1 MLEERRQDGAG
12 FSRSDS
18 SDVHARISEKAEGGT
33 GRSDR
38 PRDSE
43 RMMGTYRVITHV
55 AELEPLRSQLLAEP
69 VLGIDTETT
78 ALDPYQGRIRLLQ
91 IATSSG
97 VFVLDLFALGLS
109 ALEVLRPVLESERPI
124 KVLHNAKFD
133 AKMLRHHAGLELGR
147 LFDTMLASQLIAAG
161 DMAKRHGL
169 ADVVERYL
177 REHVEK
183 APQRSDWSGELSRT
197 QLEYAARDVEVLL
210 PLRQILIQKLK
221 ELGLVRAA
229 QLEFECVVPTAAMEL
244 AGMPFDVERWHAL
257 TKEWERRRAQLH
269 DAVQREL
276 ASVAAQRDLFGHVEI
291 NLNSPHQVLVG
302 LRQLGLAVEGTSEW
316 DLLPYREHPVV
327 RLLLEYRSVQKLL
340 STFGRGFL
348 EHRHPVTGRLHGDF
362 HQIGTPTGRYS
373 CSEPN
378 IQQVPN
384 VPEIRACFR
393 APAGRRLIV
402 ADYSQ
407 IELRILAEFS
417 QDPKMLEAFLNGL
430 DLHRMTASWMFKV
443 PPEEVTKEQ
452 RAIAKTINFGLMYGM
467 GAASLAAR
475 IAEVRQRADVSLA
488 EAEALIANYF
498 EIYRKVGDWLRA
510 AGDTAVSVRH
520 SRSQSGRLWRFHFD
534 PSDREQV
541 AAIQRLGKNFPIQ
554 GTGADILK
562 RAMRLVYDAL
572 RPYDAYIV
580 NSIHD
585 EIVVEVA
592 EDHAPEVA
600 ERVRES
606 MIAAGREFIKTVP
619 IEVDVVISD
628 VWAK

>member
-1 MLEERRQDGAG
+1 MR
-12 FSRSDS
+12 
-18 SDVHARISEKAEGGT
+18 
-33 GRSDR
+33 
-38 PRDSE
+38 
-43 RMMGTYRVITHV
+43 TYRVITQP
-55 AELEPLRSQLLAEP
+55 AELEALRERLLAEP
-69 VLGIDTETT
+69 VLGVDTETT
-78 ALDPYQGRIRLLQ
+78 ALDPYRGHLRLLQ
-91 IATSSG
+91 LATRSE
-97 VFVLDLFALGLS
+97 VFVLDLFVLGRQ
-109 ALEVLRPVLESERPI
+109 ALEVLRPVLEGERPV

-133 AKMLRHHAGLELGR
+133 AKMLLHHAGIELGR
-147 LFDTMLASQLIAAG
+147 LFDTRLASQLVAAG

-177 REHVEK
+177 RERVEK
-183 APQRSDWSGELSRT
+183 TSQLSDWSGQLSSE
-197 QLEYAARDVEVLL
+197 QLDYAARDAEVLL
-210 PLRQILIQKLK
+210 PLRQALIEKLK
-221 ELGLVRAA
+221 ELGLVRVAK
-229 QLEFECVVPTAAMEL
+229 LEFECVIPTAAMEL
-244 AGMPFDVERWHAL
+244 AGMPFDVERWQTLVEA
-257 TKEWERRRAQLH
+257 WEQRRAHLEE
-269 DAVQREL
+269 ALRREL
-276 ASVAAQRDLFGHVEI
+276 AQGVTQANLFGQVEI
-291 NLNSPHQVLVG
+291 NVNSPQQVLTS
-302 LRQLGLAVEGTSEW
+302 LRQLGLPVEGTSEI
-316 DLLPYREHPVV
+316 DLLAYRDHPAV

-393 APAGRRLIV
+393 APIGRRLIV

-467 GAASLAAR
+467 GAVSLATR
-475 IAEVRQRADVSLA
+475 IAEVRDGVGIPLV
-488 EAEALIANYF
+488 EAEALIASYF
-498 EIYRKVGDWLRA
+498 EIYRKVAEWLRA
-510 AGDTAVSVRH
+510 ASDTAVSLRQ
-520 SRSQSGRLWRFHFD
+520 SRSQSGRLWRFQFD
-534 PSDREQV
+534 PTDREQV

-562 RAMRLVYDAL
+562 RAMRLVYEAL
-572 RPYDAYIV
+572 RPYDAQIV

-592 EDHAPEVA
+592 EEQAEEVA
-600 ERVRES
+600 HLVRER

-619 IEVDVVISD
+619 IEVDVAISD
-628 VWAK
+628 AWTK

>member
-1 MLEERRQDGAG
+1 
-12 FSRSDS
+12 
-18 SDVHARISEKAEGGT
+18 
-33 GRSDR
+33 
-38 PRDSE
+38 
-43 RMMGTYRVITHV
+43 
-55 AELEPLRSQLLAEP
+55 
-69 VLGIDTETT
+69 
-78 ALDPYQGRIRLLQ
+78 
-91 IATSSG
+91 
-97 VFVLDLFALGLS
+97 
-109 ALEVLRPVLESERPI
+109 
-124 KVLHNAKFD
+124 
-133 AKMLRHHAGLELGR
+133 
-147 LFDTMLASQLIAAG
+147 
-161 DMAKRHGL
+161 
-169 ADVVERYL
+169 
-177 REHVEK
+177 
-183 APQRSDWSGELSRT
+183 
-197 QLEYAARDVEVLL
+197 
-210 PLRQILIQKLK
+210 
-221 ELGLVRAA
+221 
-229 QLEFECVVPTAAMEL
+229 
-244 AGMPFDVERWHAL
+244 
-257 TKEWERRRAQLH
+257 
-269 DAVQREL
+269 
-276 ASVAAQRDLFGHVEI
+276 
-291 NLNSPHQVLVG
+291 
-302 LRQLGLAVEGTSEW
+302 
-316 DLLPYREHPVV
+316 
-327 RLLLEYRSVQKLL
+327 
-340 STFGRGFL
+340 
-348 EHRHPVTGRLHGDF
+348 
-362 HQIGTPTGRYS
+362 
-373 CSEPN
+373 
-378 IQQVPN
+378 
-384 VPEIRACFR
+384 
-393 APAGRRLIV
+393 V

>member
-1 MLEERRQDGAG
+1 
-12 FSRSDS
+12 
-18 SDVHARISEKAEGGT
+18 
-33 GRSDR
+33 
-38 PRDSE
+38 
-43 RMMGTYRVITHV
+43 MGTYRVITQT
-55 AELEPLRSQLLAEP
+55 AELEALRSRLLAEP
-69 VLGIDTETT
+69 VLGVDTETT

-91 IATSSG
+91 IATPED
-97 VFVLDLFALGLS
+97 VFVLDLFALGPQ
-109 ALEVLRPVLESERPI
+109 ALEVLRPVLEGEHPV

-133 AKMLRHHAGLELGR
+133 AKMLRHHAGIELGR
-147 LFDTMLASQLIAAG
+147 VFDTMLASQLVAAG
-161 DMAKRHGL
+161 DMTKRHGL
-169 ADVVERYL
+169 ADVAQRYL
-177 REHVEK
+177 RERVEK
-183 APQRSDWSGELSRT
+183 APQLSDWSGELSRG
-197 QLEYAARDVEVLL
+197 QLEYAARDVAILL
-210 PLRQILIQKLK
+210 PLRQALIQQLK
-221 ELGLVRAA
+221 ELGLIRAA
-229 QLEFECVVPTAAMEL
+229 KLEFECVLPTAAMEL
-244 AGMPFDVERWHAL
+244 AGMPFDVERWRVL
-257 TKEWERRRAQLH
+257 VEMWERRRAHLEEALQSQL
-269 DAVQREL
+269 AP
-276 ASVAAQRDLFGHVEI
+276 VATQMDLFGRAEIAI
-291 NLNSPHQVLVG
+291 NLNSPHQVLTG
-302 LRQLGLAVEGTSEW
+302 LRRLGLTVEGTSEL
-316 DLLPYREHPVV
+316 DLLPYRDHPVV

-373 CSEPN
+373 CSDPN

-384 VPEIRACFR
+384 LPEIRACFR

-443 PPEEVTKEQ
+443 PPEAVTKEQ

-475 IAEVRQRADVSLA
+475 IAEVRERTDISLA
-488 EAEALIANYF
+488 EAEALIASYF
-498 EIYRKVGDWLRA
+498 EIYRRVGEWLRA

-520 SRSQSGRLWRFHFD
+520 SRSQSGRLWRFQFD

-572 RPYDAYIV
+572 RPYEAQIV

-600 ERVRES
+600 ELVRER

-619 IEVDVVISD
+619 IEVEVVISEA
-628 VWAK
+628 WTK